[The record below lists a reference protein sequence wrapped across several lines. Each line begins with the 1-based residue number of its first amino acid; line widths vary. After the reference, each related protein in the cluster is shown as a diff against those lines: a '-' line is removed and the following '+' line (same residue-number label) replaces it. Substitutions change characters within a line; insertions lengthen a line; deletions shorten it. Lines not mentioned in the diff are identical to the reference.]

1 LKIWH
6 LTKIALL
13 TTVASAT
20 AAEPA
25 PPACGDAAFHAFD
38 FWIGDWT
45 VANAESSEASGENRI
60 ETIHDGCALREL
72 WSGADGVKGESLT
85 YYDPIDGKWRQ
96 RWVSSGYGGY
106 ALNLEG
112 TAEEEGRMTLEG
124 AAHFYAR
131 AQSVDMRITW
141 RRAGMNA
148 LAQVFETRDPQSGEW
163 KTWYHGEYARKETKN
178 SK

>member
-1 LKIWH
+1 MKIWH